1 MGYMERVSV
10 SGLRL
15 KTSALLKNVAQGQ
28 TYVIEFRG
36 EPVAELR
43 PITARRPTNKL
54 PNREAFIRKLPRTND
69 IGKIL
74 EEDRL

>member
-1 MGYMERVSV
+1 
-10 SGLRL
+10 
-15 KTSALLKNVAQGQ
+15 
-28 TYVIEFRG
+28 
-36 EPVAELR
+36 LR
-43 PITARRPTNKL
+43 PITARRPTNRL